1 MRRVSLSTRILI
13 GIVLGFL
20 AGLLFGESILFI
32 DPLGELFIKLL
43 KMIIVPL
50 IIASVIMGVADIGDI
65 RKLGRLGGK
74 TVLYYLSTTAIAVT
88 IGIILVNLLQP
99 GIGVDLAL
107 EQSPDTQPPSLID
120 TMMGIVPE
128 NPFQAIVNMDMLPI
142 IFFSILFGVV
152 LTSLKEKSEP
162 LIRFFD
168 SLNAVMMKMTHW
180 IMEIAPFGVFALMAV
195 VVAET
200 GGDVIVDLAKYMA
213 TVLLGLL
220 LHGILFL
227 PLLLWTIGRGNPL
240 QFAKDMSAAL
250 ATAFSTSSSSATLPV
265 TMESIEDNAGVDNT
279 VSSFVLPLG
288 ATINMDGTALYEAVA
303 AIFIAQAYGI
313 DLTFAEQFLIMI
325 TATLAAIGAAGI
337 PSAGLITM
345 IIVLNQV
352 NLPLEGIGLITA
364 VDRILD
370 MVRTTVNVW
379 GDSVGARVIAHTE
392 NAVHRTTDSPGADP
406 PLRK

>member
-1 MRRVSLSTRILI
+1 MPKLSLTTKIIL

-20 AGLLFGESILFI
+20 AGWVFGDAITFV
-32 DPLGELFIKLL
+32 DPLGQLFIKLL

-50 IIASVIMGVADIGDI
+50 IIASVIMGVANIGDV
-65 RKLGRLGGK
+65 RRLGRLGGK
-74 TVLYYLSTTAIAVT
+74 TILYYLSTTAIAVV
-88 IGIILVNLLQP
+88 IGIIMVNVMKPGVGVNLALQQTP
-99 GIGVDLAL
+99 EA
-107 EQSPDTQPPSLID
+107 QPPSLMN
-120 TMMGIVPE
+120 TLLSIVPA

-142 IFFSILFGVV
+142 IFFSLLVGVV
-152 LTSLKEKSEP
+152 LTTVKEKAEP
-162 LIRFFD
+162 MVRFFD
-168 SLNAVMMKMTHW
+168 SLNAVMMRMTQW
-180 IMEIAPFGVFALMAV
+180 IMKLAPYGVFALMAV
-195 VVAET
+195 IVAET
-200 GGDVIVDLAKYMA
+200 GWEVILDLTKYMA
-213 TVLLGLL
+213 TVLLGLFIHGL
-220 LHGILFL
+220 LVL
-227 PLLLWTIGRGNPL
+227 PLILWLFGKGRPL
-240 QFAKDMSAAL
+240 QFARDMSTAL

-265 TMESIEDNAGVDNT
+265 TMESIEQNAGVDNT

-313 DLTFAEQFLIMI
+313 DLTLGQQLLIII

-345 IIVLNQV
+345 IIVLKQV

-392 NAVHRTTDSPGADP
+392 GGVARPPAAPPG
-406 PLRK
+406 

>member
-1 MRRVSLSTRILI
+1 MRKLSLSTKIIL
-13 GIVLGFL
+13 GIVLGFFV
-20 AGLLFGESILFI
+20 GLIFGDAIMFLQPI
-32 DPLGELFIKLL
+32 GDLFIKLL

-50 IIASVIMGVADIGDI
+50 IIASVIMGVAEIGDI

-74 TVLYYLSTTAIAVT
+74 TVLYYVSTTGLAVVL
-88 IGIILVNLLQP
+88 GIIMVNVMRPGVGVNL
-99 GIGVDLAL
+99 AF
-107 EQSPDTQPPSLID
+107 EQSPDASPPSLID
-120 TMMGIVPE
+120 TFMGIVPA
-128 NPFQAIVNMDMLPI
+128 NPFEAIVNMDMLPI
-142 IFFSILFGVV
+142 IFFSILVGVV
-152 LTSLKEKSEP
+152 LTTIGKKAEP
-162 LIRFFD
+162 MVKFFD

-180 IMEIAPFGVFALMAV
+180 IMELAPYGVFALMAV
-195 VVAET
+195 IVAET

-213 TVLLGLL
+213 TVLIGLL
-220 LHGILFL
+220 IHGLIVL
-227 PLLLWTIGRGNPL
+227 PLILKIIGKGDPF
-240 QFAKDMSAAL
+240 QFAKDMSSAL

-265 TMESIEDNAGVDNT
+265 TMESIEENAGVDNT

-313 DLTFAEQFLIMI
+313 DLTLGQQFLVII

-379 GDSVGARVIAHTE
+379 GDSVGARTIAYTE
-392 NAVHRTTDSPGADP
+392 NAVKRAETVPAAGP
-406 PLRK
+406 

>member
-1 MRRVSLSTRILI
+1 MRKFSLSTRIFA
-13 GIVLGFL
+13 GIILGFL
-20 AGLLFGESILFI
+20 AGLIFGDAILFVRPVG
-32 DPLGELFIKLL
+32 DLFIKLL
-43 KMIIVPL
+43 KMIIIPL
-50 IIASVIMGVADIGDI
+50 IIASVIMGVADIGDL

-74 TVLYYLSTTAIAVT
+74 TILYYLTTTGIAVI
-88 IGIILVNLLQP
+88 IGIIMVNLLQP
-99 GIGVDLAL
+99 GVGVDLAFQ
-107 EQSPDTQPPSLID
+107 ESPDTQPPSLID
-120 TMMGIVPE
+120 TLMGIVPA
-128 NPFQAIVNMDMLPI
+128 NPFKAIVEMDMLPI
-142 IFFSILFGVV
+142 IFFSILFGIV
-152 LTSLKEKSEP
+152 LTSLKEKAEP

-180 IMEIAPFGVFALMAV
+180 IMETAPFGVFALMAV
-195 VVAET
+195 VVADT
-200 GGDVIVDLAKYMA
+200 GGEVIVDLAKYMA

-227 PLLLWTIGRGNPL
+227 PLILKLVGKGNAL
-240 QFAKDMSAAL
+240 EFARDMSSAL

-265 TMESIEDNAGVDNT
+265 TMESIEENAGVDNT

-313 DLTFAEQFLIMI
+313 DLTFAEQFLIII

-364 VDRILD
+364 VDRLLD

-379 GDSVGARVIAHTE
+379 GDSVGARIIAHTE
-392 NAVHRTTDSPGADP
+392 GAVHRIDRSPVSET
-406 PLRK
+406 